1 MHSKQVQGLPS
12 DNIDCLG
19 QMDRKAHK
27 KIMTIV
33 HLKTAQADA
42 RQSVQQE
49 SSQLKETG
57 KLRGGK
63 VVRAMLPTVK
73 APSFFFSFFLYKHDF
88 SLVNATQDPRSI
100 QSQSVTS
107 IYNLYTCYSCC

>member
-63 VVRAMLPTVK
+63 VVRLRAVLPTVK
-73 APSFFFSFFLYKHDF
+73 APSFVFCFF
-88 SLVNATQDPRSI
+88 
-100 QSQSVTS
+100 
-107 IYNLYTCYSCC
+107 

>member
-73 APSFFFSFFLYKHDF
+73 APSFVFCFF
-88 SLVNATQDPRSI
+88 R
-100 QSQSVTS
+100 
-107 IYNLYTCYSCC
+107 